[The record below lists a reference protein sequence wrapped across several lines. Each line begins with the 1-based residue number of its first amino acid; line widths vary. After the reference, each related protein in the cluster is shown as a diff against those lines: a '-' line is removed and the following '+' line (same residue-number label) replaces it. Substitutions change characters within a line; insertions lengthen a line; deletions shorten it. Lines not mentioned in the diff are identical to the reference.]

1 VFKVEIPSY
10 MVVIN
15 GF

>member
-1 VFKVEIPSY
+1 MGIPSY